1 MGPSWC
7 SYVVTAPVKLKDSE
21 VIAVARINSADISLL
36 FWTPFFPALHLLD
49 LLRANFRSGIHSLV
63 VSQLREG
70 AAVKL

>member
-7 SYVVTAPVKLKDSE
+7 SYVVTAPVKLKE
-21 VIAVARINSADISLL
+21 MIAVARINSADISFP